1 MATGRLTVFENFLL
15 RFNELKRCTRDDPE
29 RIPWLW
35 KQSKQ
40 LRKIGQDVNTLHGD
54 IERALV
60 RSQKLVGPAPP
71 EFERAFK
78 DYRER

>member
-1 MATGRLTVFENFLL
+1 MATGGLTVFENFLL
-15 RFNELKRCTRDDPE
+15 RFNELKRRARDDPE

-40 LRKIGQDVNTLHGD
+40 LRKIGKDVDTFHGD

-60 RSQKLVGPAPP
+60 RSQ
-71 EFERAFK
+71 
-78 DYRER
+78 